1 MSENRGFSPLLM
13 GAKQD
18 RRVQ

>member
-1 MSENRGFSPLLM
+1 M

-18 RRVQ
+18 RRAW

>member
-1 MSENRGFSPLLM
+1 MGTWRGLLM

>member
-1 MSENRGFSPLLM
+1 LVDSRLLM

>member
-1 MSENRGFSPLLM
+1 MDSRLLM

>member
-1 MSENRGFSPLLM
+1 MLLM